1 MSNDLTKKIE
11 KKIKDSEPKNIK
23 NKSSYSLGLKISMD
37 LVASIIAGTL
47 IGLGMDKFFSTKPI
61 FFLIFL
67 LLGII
72 TGFYSLYKSVKKL
85 N

>member
-11 KKIKDSEPKNIK
+11 KRIKDSEPKNIK
-23 NKSSYSLGLKISMD
+23 NKSNYSLGLKISMD

-72 TGFYSLYKSVKKL
+72 TGFFNIFKSVNKL
-85 N
+85 K

>member
-37 LVASIIAGTL
+37 LVASIIAGIL

>member
-1 MSNDLTKKIE
+1 MSNNLTKKIE
-11 KKIKDSEPKNIK
+11 KKIKDSEPRNIK
-23 NKSSYSLGLKISMD
+23 NKTSYSLGLKISMD

-47 IGLGMDKFFSTKPI
+47 IGLGVDKFFSTKPI

>member
-1 MSNDLTKKIE
+1 MSNNLTKKIE

-37 LVASIIAGTL
+37 LVSSIIAGTL
-47 IGLGMDKFFSTKPI
+47 IGLGVDKFFSTKPI